1 VDTDLLQF
9 EMLTLLSYLAVSA
22 RGCVDEPPLY
32 GPFRLVDAMSRLIRA
47 LEAAGLSE
55 EAWAALQAYVDE
67 NKYTVMDETADYRA
81 FLDEVVARV
90 VPLLEAA

>member
-1 VDTDLLQF
+1 MDSDALQF

-32 GPFRLVDAMSRLIRA
+32 GPFRLVDAMSRLMQI
-47 LEAAGLSE
+47 LESAELSGE
-55 EAWAALQAYVDE
+55 GWAELGAYVDE
-67 NKYTVMDETADYRA
+67 NKYAVVDEAADYCA

-90 VPLLEAA
+90 VSLLEAA